1 MLRVINLGKDI
12 VLIQMKINNKAQA
25 LVEFVIILPII
36 LMVLFIVIDFS
47 NIFYQKN
54 HLESVT
60 NDVVEYKE
68 NGKTD
73 AYIKNAIKDSKVSVS
88 YKTKEDKLN
97 IKLTK
102 KVNLIT
108 PFSSL
113 FFDNPFVIKTERT
126 ILYE

>member
-1 MLRVINLGKDI
+1 MLREISLGKDI
-12 VLIQMKINNKAQA
+12 VLIQMRRNSKGQA

-36 LMVLFIVIDFS
+36 LMILFIIIDFS

-54 HLESVT
+54 HLEST
-60 NDVVEYKE
+60 LNYVVEYKE
-68 NGKTD
+68 NGKSNS
-73 AYIKNAIKDSKVSVS
+73 YIKDKINDSSISIS
-88 YKTKEDKLN
+88 YKKIDDSLD
-97 IKLTK
+97 IKITK

-113 FFDNPFVIKTERT
+113 FFDNPFVIKTERM

>member
-1 MLRVINLGKDI
+1 MLRGISLGKDI
-12 VLIQMKINNKAQA
+12 VLIQMKRNSKGQA

-36 LMVLFIVIDFS
+36 LMILFIIIDFS

-54 HLESVT
+54 HLEST
-60 NDVVEYKE
+60 LNDVVEYKE
-68 NGKTD
+68 NGKSNS
-73 AYIKNAIKDSKVSVS
+73 YIKDKVNDSSISIS
-88 YKTKEDKLN
+88 YKKIDDSLD
-97 IKLTK
+97 IKITK

-113 FFDNPFVIKTERT
+113 FFDNTFVIKTERM

>member
-1 MLRVINLGKDI
+1 MLREISLGKDI
-12 VLIQMKINNKAQA
+12 VLIQMKRNSKGQA

-36 LMVLFIVIDFS
+36 LMILFIIIDFS

-54 HLESVT
+54 HLEST
-60 NDVVEYKE
+60 LNDVVEYKE
-68 NGKTD
+68 NGKSNS
-73 AYIKNAIKDSKVSVS
+73 YIKDKVNDSGISIS
-88 YKTKEDKLN
+88 YKKIDDSLD
-97 IKLTK
+97 IKITK

-113 FFDNPFVIKTERT
+113 FFDNPFVIKTERM

>member
-1 MLRVINLGKDI
+1 MLREISLGKDI
-12 VLIQMKINNKAQA
+12 VLIQMRRNSKGQA

-36 LMVLFIVIDFS
+36 LMILFIIIDFS

-54 HLESVT
+54 HLEST
-60 NDVVEYKE
+60 LNDVVEYKE
-68 NGKTD
+68 NGKSNS
-73 AYIKNAIKDSKVSVS
+73 YIKDKINDSSISIS
-88 YKTKEDKLN
+88 YKKIDDSLD
-97 IKLTK
+97 IKITK

-113 FFDNPFVIKTERT
+113 FFDNPFVIKTERM

>member
-1 MLRVINLGKDI
+1 M
-12 VLIQMKINNKAQA
+12 IQMKIKINNKAQA

-36 LMVLFIVIDFS
+36 MMVLFIVIDFS

-54 HLESVT
+54 HLEGIV

-68 NGKTD
+68 NGKSNK
-73 AYIKNAIKDSKVSVS
+73 YIRNAINDDKITIS
-88 YKTKEDKLN
+88 YKPLGDKLN
-97 IKLTK
+97 IRINK
-102 KVNLIT
+102 KINLIT

>member
-1 MLRVINLGKDI
+1 M
-12 VLIQMKINNKAQA
+12 IQMKINNKAQA

-73 AYIKNAIKDSKVSVS
+73 AYIKNAIKDSKASVS

>member
-1 MLRVINLGKDI
+1 MLRGISLGKDI
-12 VLIQMKINNKAQA
+12 VLIQMKRNSKGQA

-36 LMVLFIVIDFS
+36 LMILFIIIDFS

-54 HLESVT
+54 HLEST
-60 NDVVEYKE
+60 LNDVVEYKE
-68 NGKTD
+68 NGKSNS
-73 AYIKNAIKDSKVSVS
+73 YIKDKINDSSISIS
-88 YKTKEDKLN
+88 YKKIDDSLD
-97 IKLTK
+97 IKITK

-113 FFDNPFVIKTERT
+113 FFDNPFVIKTERM

>member
-1 MLRVINLGKDI
+1 MLRGISLGKDI
-12 VLIQMKINNKAQA
+12 VLIQMKRNSKGQA

-36 LMVLFIVIDFS
+36 LMILFIIIDFS

-54 HLESVT
+54 HLEST
-60 NDVVEYKE
+60 LNDVVEYKE
-68 NGKTD
+68 NGKSNS
-73 AYIKNAIKDSKVSVS
+73 YIKDKVNDSSVS
-88 YKTKEDKLN
+88 ISYKKIDDSLD
-97 IKLTK
+97 IKITK

-113 FFDNPFVIKTERT
+113 FFDNPFVIKTERM

>member
-1 MLRVINLGKDI
+1 MLRGISLGKDI
-12 VLIQMKINNKAQA
+12 VLIQMKRNSKGQA

-36 LMVLFIVIDFS
+36 LMILFIIIDFS
-47 NIFYQKN
+47 NMFYQKN
-54 HLESVT
+54 HLESIL

-68 NGKTD
+68 NGKSNS
-73 AYIKNAIKDSKVSVS
+73 YIKDKVNDSSISIS
-88 YKTKEDKLN
+88 YKKIDDSLD
-97 IKLTK
+97 IKITK

-113 FFDNPFVIKTERT
+113 FFDNPFVIKTERM

>member
-1 MLRVINLGKDI
+1 MLRGISLGKDI
-12 VLIQMKINNKAQA
+12 VLIQMKRNSKGQA

-36 LMVLFIVIDFS
+36 LMILFIIIDFS

-54 HLESVT
+54 HLEST
-60 NDVVEYKE
+60 LNDVVEYKE
-68 NGKTD
+68 NGKSNS
-73 AYIKNAIKDSKVSVS
+73 YIKDKINDSSVS
-88 YKTKEDKLN
+88 ISYKKIDDSLD
-97 IKLTK
+97 IKITK

-113 FFDNPFVIKTERT
+113 FFDNPFVIKTERM